1 MHFNLTNYLNNV
13 SDTLKTLVNEEK
25 KIIKISEEIIKCN
38 SKGNKIL
45 LAGNGGS
52 CSDVEHF
59 GGELIC
65 TFSKKNR
72 KPVSTQLLTGPSPAL
87 TAWGNDFKF
96 ETYFERQVDANGN
109 KGDILI
115 LLSTGGGNMKKKT
128 STNLIYAAKL
138 AKKKKIKIISLV
150 GKSGGY
156 LYKNSDISIK
166 IKSNTTSVIQE
177 AHMSILHSI
186 CYYLEEKL

>member
-1 MHFNLTNYLNNV
+1 MHFNLTNYLNNL

-38 SKGNKIL
+38 KKGNKIL

-65 TFSKKNR
+65 TFSKRNR
-72 KPVSTQLLTGPSPAL
+72 KPVSTQLLTGPSSSL
-87 TAWGNDFKF
+87 TAWGNDFGF
-96 ETYFERQVDANGN
+96 ETYFERQVEANGN
-109 KGDILI
+109 KGDILMV
-115 LLSTGGGNMKKKT
+115 LSTGGGNIKKKI
-128 STNLIYAAKL
+128 STNLIYAAKI
-138 AKKKKIKIISLV
+138 AKKKKLKVISLV

-166 IKSNTTSVIQE
+166 IKSNSTSVIQE
-177 AHMSILHSI
+177 AHMTILHSI

>member
-13 SDTLKTLVNEEK
+13 SDTIKTLVNEEK

-72 KPVSTQLLTGPSPAL
+72 KPVSTQLLTGPSSSL
-87 TAWGNDFKF
+87 TAWGNDFEF
-96 ETYFERQVDANGN
+96 ETFFERQVEANGS

-115 LLSTGGGNMKKKT
+115 LLSTGGGNVKKKI

-166 IKSNTTSVIQE
+166 IKSNSTSVIQE

>member
-1 MHFNLTNYLNNV
+1 MHFNLTNYLNNL

-38 SKGNKIL
+38 KKGNKIL

-65 TFSKKNR
+65 TFSKRNR
-72 KPVSTQLLTGPSPAL
+72 KPVSTQLLTGPSSSL
-87 TAWGNDFKF
+87 TAWGNDFGF
-96 ETYFERQVDANGN
+96 ETYFERQVEANGN
-109 KGDILI
+109 KGDILVV
-115 LLSTGGGNMKKKT
+115 LSTGGGNIKKKI
-128 STNLIYAAKL
+128 STNLIYAAKI
-138 AKKKKIKIISLV
+138 AKKKKLKVISLV

-166 IKSNTTSVIQE
+166 IKSNSTSVIQE
-177 AHMSILHSI
+177 AHMTILHSI

>member
-25 KIIKISEEIIKCN
+25 KIIKISDEIIKCN

-65 TFSKKNR
+65 TFSKKDR
-72 KPVSTQLLTGPSPAL
+72 KPVSTQLLTGPSSSL
-87 TAWGNDFKF
+87 TAWGNDFEF
-96 ETYFERQVDANGN
+96 ETFFERQLEANGN
-109 KGDILI
+109 NGDILF
-115 LLSTGGGNMKKKT
+115 LLSTGGGNLKKKI

>member
-1 MHFNLTNYLNNV
+1 MHFNLTNYLNNL
-13 SDTLKTLVNEEK
+13 SDTLKTLINEEK
-25 KIIKISEEIIKCN
+25 KIIKISDEIIKCN
-38 SKGNKIL
+38 KKGNKIL

-65 TFSKKNR
+65 TFSKRNR
-72 KPVSTQLLTGPSPAL
+72 KPVSTQLLTGPSSSL
-87 TAWGNDFKF
+87 TAWGNDFDF
-96 ETYFERQVDANGN
+96 ETYFERQVEANGN
-109 KGDILI
+109 KGDILMV
-115 LLSTGGGNMKKKT
+115 LSTGGGNIKKNI
-128 STNLIYAAKL
+128 STNLIYAAKI
-138 AKKKKIKIISLV
+138 AKKKKLKVISLV

-166 IKSNTTSVIQE
+166 IKSNITSVIQE
-177 AHMSILHSI
+177 AHMTILHSI

>member
-65 TFSKKNR
+65 TFSKKDR
-72 KPVSTQLLTGPSPAL
+72 KPVSTQLLTGPSSSL
-87 TAWGNDFKF
+87 TAWGNDFEF
-96 ETYFERQVDANGN
+96 ETFFERQVEANGN

-115 LLSTGGGNMKKKT
+115 LLSTGGGNLKKKFLQT
-128 STNLIYAAKL
+128 
-138 AKKKKIKIISLV
+138 
-150 GKSGGY
+150 
-156 LYKNSDISIK
+156 
-166 IKSNTTSVIQE
+166 
-177 AHMSILHSI
+177 
-186 CYYLEEKL
+186 

>member
-1 MHFNLTNYLNNV
+1 MHFDLTNYVNNL
-13 SDTLKTLVNEEK
+13 SDTLKLLVKEEK
-25 KIIKISEEIIKCN
+25 KIIKISDEIIRCN
-38 SKGNKIL
+38 KNGNKIL

-72 KPVSTQLLTGPSPAL
+72 KPVSTQLLTGPSSSL
-87 TAWGNDFKF
+87 TAWGNDFGF
-96 ETYFERQVDANGN
+96 ETYFERQVEANGN

-115 LLSTGGGNMKKKT
+115 ILSTGGGNIKKKI
-128 STNLIYAAKL
+128 STNLVFAAKI
-138 AKKKKIKIISLV
+138 AKEKKLKIISLV

-156 LYKNSDISIK
+156 LYQNSDISIK
-166 IKSNTTSVIQE
+166 IKSNSTSIIQE
-177 AHMSILHSI
+177 AHMTILHSI
-186 CYYLEEKL
+186 CYYLEERL

>member
-1 MHFNLTNYLNNV
+1 M
-13 SDTLKTLVNEEK
+13 
-25 KIIKISEEIIKCN
+25 
-38 SKGNKIL
+38 
-45 LAGNGGS
+45 
-52 CSDVEHF
+52 
-59 GGELIC
+59 
-65 TFSKKNR
+65 
-72 KPVSTQLLTGPSPAL
+72 
-87 TAWGNDFKF
+87 
-96 ETYFERQVDANGN
+96 
-109 KGDILI
+109 I
-115 LLSTGGGNMKKKT
+115 LLSTGGGNLKKKI